1 LRAIGAKSLVDDR
14 TGRETKKD
22 IFQVSSEKLVSKVRE
37 IVQDANVKKLII
49 KDQKGKVLLTI
60 PVTWG
65 AAGVIATVVLAP
77 WLAALGAI
85 VALAAKCTIE
95 VERQPS

>member
-1 LRAIGAKSLVDDR
+1 MTEGRAD
-14 TGRETKKD
+14 TGTKKD
-22 IFQVSSEKLVSKVRE
+22 VFRVSSEKLVGKVKE
-37 IVQDANVKKLII
+37 ILQDASVKKITI

-95 VERQPS
+95 VERQST

>member
-37 IVQDANVKKLII
+37 IVQDANVKKIII

-77 WLAALGAI
+77 
-85 VALAAKCTIE
+85 
-95 VERQPS
+95 

>member
-1 LRAIGAKSLVDDR
+1 LVDDR

-37 IVQDANVKKLII
+37 IVQDANVKKIII

-77 WLAALGAI
+77 WLAALVAI
-85 VALAAKCTIE
+85 AALAAKCTIE

>member
-1 LRAIGAKSLVDDR
+1 LTK
-14 TGRETKKD
+14 RESGSKKD
-22 IFQVSSEKLVSKVRE
+22 VFQVTSDKLVEKVKD
-37 IVQDANVKKLII
+37 VVHDANVKKII
-49 KDQKGKVLLTI
+49 VKDKNDKVLLTI

-85 VALAAKCTIE
+85 AALAAKCTIE

>member
-1 LRAIGAKSLVDDR
+1 MTKRERAAKNHV
-14 TGRETKKD
+14 
-22 IFQVSSEKLVSKVRE
+22 FQVSSDKLVEKVKE
-37 IVQDANVKKLII
+37 VVHDANVKKII
-49 KDQKGKVLLTI
+49 VKDQNGKVLLTI

-85 VALAAKCTIE
+85 AALVAKCTIE
-95 VERQPS
+95 VERQSN

>member
-1 LRAIGAKSLVDDR
+1 MTK
-14 TGRETKKD
+14 RESGSKKD
-22 IFQVSSEKLVSKVRE
+22 VFQVTSDKLVEKVKD
-37 IVQDANVKKLII
+37 VVHDANVKKII
-49 KDQKGKVLLTI
+49 VKDKNDKVLLTI

-85 VALAAKCTIE
+85 AALAAKCTIE

>member
-1 LRAIGAKSLVDDR
+1 LTK
-14 TGRETKKD
+14 RESGPKKD
-22 IFQVSSEKLVSKVRE
+22 VFQVTSDKLIEKVKEV
-37 IVQDANVKKLII
+37 VHDANVKKII
-49 KDQKGKVLLTI
+49 VKDKNDKVLLTI

-85 VALAAKCTIE
+85 AALVAKCTIE

>member
-1 LRAIGAKSLVDDR
+1 MTKRERAAKNHV
-14 TGRETKKD
+14 
-22 IFQVSSEKLVSKVRE
+22 FQVSSDKLFEKVKEV
-37 IVQDANVKKLII
+37 VHDANVKKII
-49 KDQKGKVLLTI
+49 VKDQNGKVLLTI

-85 VALAAKCTIE
+85 AALVAKCTIE
-95 VERQPS
+95 VERQPT

>member
-1 LRAIGAKSLVDDR
+1 MTK
-14 TGRETKKD
+14 RESGSKKD
-22 IFQVSSEKLVSKVRE
+22 VFQVTSDKLVEKVKD
-37 IVQDANVKKLII
+37 VVHDANVKKII
-49 KDQKGKVLLTI
+49 VKDKNNKVLLTI

-77 WLAALGAI
+77 WLAALGTIA
-85 VALAAKCTIE
+85 ALAAKCTIE

>member
-1 LRAIGAKSLVDDR
+1 MVDDR

-22 IFQVSSEKLVSKVRE
+22 IFQISSEKLVGKVRE
-37 IVQDANVKKLII
+37 IVQDANVKKIII
-49 KDQKGKVLLTI
+49 KDQKGKVLLTV
-60 PVTWG
+60 PVTWR

-85 VALAAKCTIE
+85 AALATKCTIE
-95 VERQPS
+95 VERELTKKR

>member
-1 LRAIGAKSLVDDR
+1 MTK
-14 TGRETKKD
+14 RESGPKKD
-22 IFQVSSEKLVSKVRE
+22 VFQVTSDKLIEKVKEV
-37 IVQDANVKKLII
+37 VHDANVKKII
-49 KDQKGKVLLTI
+49 VKDKNDKVLLTI

-85 VALAAKCTIE
+85 AALAAKCTIE

>member
-1 LRAIGAKSLVDDR
+1 MTKRERAAKNHV
-14 TGRETKKD
+14 
-22 IFQVSSEKLVSKVRE
+22 FQVSSDKLVEKVKE
-37 IVQDANVKKLII
+37 VVHDANVKKII
-49 KDQKGKVLLTI
+49 VKGQNGKVLLTI

-85 VALAAKCTIE
+85 AALVAKCTIE
-95 VERQPS
+95 VERQPT

>member
-1 LRAIGAKSLVDDR
+1 LTK
-14 TGRETKKD
+14 RESGPKKD
-22 IFQVSSEKLVSKVRE
+22 VFQVTSDKLIEKVKEV
-37 IVQDANVKKLII
+37 VHDANVKKII
-49 KDQKGKVLLTI
+49 VKDKNDKVLLTI

-85 VALAAKCTIE
+85 AALAAKCTIE

>member
-1 LRAIGAKSLVDDR
+1 MTKRERAAKNHV
-14 TGRETKKD
+14 
-22 IFQVSSEKLVSKVRE
+22 FQVSSDKLVEKVKE
-37 IVQDANVKKLII
+37 VVHDANVKKII
-49 KDQKGKVLLTI
+49 VKDQNGKVLLTI

-85 VALAAKCTIE
+85 AALVAKCTIE
-95 VERQPS
+95 VERQPT

>member
-1 LRAIGAKSLVDDR
+1 MTKRERA
-14 TGRETKKD
+14 TKNHV
-22 IFQVSSEKLVSKVRE
+22 FQVSSDKLVEKVKE
-37 IVQDANVKKLII
+37 VVHDANVKKII
-49 KDQKGKVLLTI
+49 VKGQNGKVLLTI

-85 VALAAKCTIE
+85 AALVAKCTIE
-95 VERQPS
+95 VERQPT